1 MTYWEIG
8 LTVTIM
14 VLYCLNNSAIM
25 AGLFMM
31 AQPTVPF
38 LINFKKILCKTVLS
52 LGIIFGFYLLLARM
66 FCWTAWLAECLYC
79 ICPTLATEAFI
90 MQNSLPSTI
99 LFFFGVTAVQLA
111 LIAIPQRL
119 APLAFVLIVTA
130 SNLIASL
137 LKLGLVSVW
146 AA

>member
-8 LTVTIM
+8 LTVITLA
-14 VLYCLNNSAIM
+14 LYCLNNSAIM
-25 AGLFMM
+25 AGFFMVV
-31 AQPTVPF
+31 QPTVPF
-38 LINFKKILCKTVLS
+38 LMNFKKILGKTVLS
-52 LGIIFGFYLLLARM
+52 LGIMFGFYLLIVRM
-66 FCWTAWLAECLYC
+66 FCWTAWLAECLSC
-79 ICPTLATEAFI
+79 ICPTLTTESFI
-90 MQNSLPSTI
+90 MQNTLPVTI

-119 APLAFVLIVTA
+119 APLVFVIIVTA

-137 LKLGLVSVW
+137 LKLGFVAVW